1 MASKIV
7 NKILDGA
14 TELFARQGYFGTTTR
29 EIALKAD
36 VTEPSI
42 YRLFLTKEKLFEHC
56 LAGVIERCVTPAQFE
71 LALSSPEAGDFSEAL
86 LRAVRAWYSSISGQS
101 ARLLMQAA
109 LSDNRQWSEMA
120 YAPITA
126 IIAVLAK
133 SLARELDLP
142 RRTAAV
148 AARTLILALFHFKV
162 ARPMLSSTENER
174 QSVEKTIEQWLAGL
188 HRRP

>member
-36 VTEPSI
+36 VAEPSI

-71 LALSSPEAGDFSEAL
+71 LTLSSPEAGDFSEAL

-120 YAPITA
+120 YAPITE

-142 RRTAAV
+142 RGTAAV

>member
-7 NKILDGA
+7 DKIVEGA
-14 TELFARQGYFGTTTR
+14 SELFAQQGYYGTSTR
-29 EIALKAD
+29 EIAARSD

-56 LAGVIERCVTPAQFE
+56 LEGVIERCVTPAQFE
-71 LALSSPEAGDFSEAL
+71 MALSSREEGDFSQAL

-120 YAPITA
+120 YAPITE

-133 SLARELDLP
+133 SLARELSLP
-142 RRTAAV
+142 RGTAAV
-148 AARTLILALFHFKV
+148 AALPSPEELAPKLLTISFRK
-162 ARPMLSSTENER
+162 LS
-174 QSVEKTIEQWLAGL
+174 WL
-188 HRRP
+188 